1 MFIVNIA
8 LLWLRMSY
16 VLQVCLTLCPYS
28 LESRPIGIK
37 FYPTLAF
44 LSPGSG
50 YVESTL
56 VALRTTTGLL

>member
-1 MFIVNIA
+1 MLGEDRTLSQQRTYTVAASSRSRQILVDYAPISIKSYPAIA
-8 LLWLRMSY
+8 L
-16 VLQVCLTLCPYS
+16 
-28 LESRPIGIK
+28 
-37 FYPTLAF
+37 